1 LGGQRRFFSA
11 ARAGGAGTEARGPG
25 SDWPSVLATLID
37 HGHDW
42 PWIER
47 ATARQLALFY
57 RVAIQREHALRA
69 DRIEDVNA
77 GFAGGRDVNAFVQ
90 SLRKIP

>member
-1 LGGQRRFFSA
+1 M
-11 ARAGGAGTEARGPG
+11 
-25 SDWPSVLATLID
+25 LATLID

-57 RVAIQREHALRA
+57 RTAVQRERALRA
-69 DRIEDVNA
+69 ERIEDVNA
-77 GFAGGRDVNAFVQ
+77 GFTGGRDVTAFIQ
-90 SLRKIP
+90 KLRNTS